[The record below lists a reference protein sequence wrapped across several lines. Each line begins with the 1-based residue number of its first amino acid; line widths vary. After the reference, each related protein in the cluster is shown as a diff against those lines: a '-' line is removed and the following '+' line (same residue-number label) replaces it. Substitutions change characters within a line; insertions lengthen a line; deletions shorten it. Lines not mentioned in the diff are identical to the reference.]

1 MIKIKTKIKSKVKTK
16 KQLKQKKLVRKK
28 NKNPEMVDIGKMM
41 RKYAYV
47 EILDPDKKMIKKYLN
62 ISPDAVKEYMSRII
76 DATEINMRLIAERVN
91 LKHERKTIM
100 VKQCKD
106 KDDIDDITDHFGD
119 ARMKVVD
126 GEGCEKE

>member
-1 MIKIKTKIKSKVKTK
+1 MIKKIKTKTKPK
-16 KQLKQKKLVRKK
+16 KQLKLKKPIKKK
-28 NKNPEMVDIGKMM
+28 NKNLEMIDIGKMM

-62 ISPDAVKEYMSRII
+62 ISPSAVKEYISRII

-91 LKHERKTIM
+91 LKHDRKTIM
-100 VKQCKD
+100 VKQYKD

-126 GEGCEKE
+126 GEGCEKK